1 MLASGWL
8 LLLLLLLLLLQLV
21 FIFVGIL
28 VESFSFFCAKIDND
42 RKLGNW
48 KHRALLNTKIL
59 VNTKPLSDYEYRDI
73 QIDIQIDEWI
83 EKIG

>member
-42 RKLGNW
+42 RKIGQLETQG
-48 KHRALLNTKIL
+48 I
-59 VNTKPLSDYEYRDI
+59 VEYEN
-73 QIDIQIDEWI
+73 
-83 EKIG
+83 IGEHGTIVRLRI